1 MNTTSYFL
9 KKAVLLVNDQTNTKK
24 KLHVYQNVAVCRQ
37 EIIPRKIF
45 NFLQYY
51 EQSLDWTH
59 NLQSST
65 KQKGVIQNLICGW
78 GKKN

>member
-51 EQSLDWTH
+51 EQSLD
-59 NLQSST
+59 
-65 KQKGVIQNLICGW
+65 
-78 GKKN
+78 